1 MKNFK
6 YFFVCT
12 LCSIMVFGT
21 ALTCASAVSI
31 PQEKKIADKF
41 MAMIKKRQV
50 ILKDPI
56 VNHMVRRVGSL
67 ILASV
72 PAQPFTYNFYVIDS
86 NVFNAFASPAANIF
100 VYRGLI
106 TSLDSI
112 DELAGILAHEI
123 AHAVSRHVSQSI
135 DRSKYIGIGSFAG
148 MLAGAIL
155 GGASGHGGGATLM
168 KGSIALGQTAML
180 AFTRN
185 NETEADEKGIM
196 FLKRTCFS
204 PKGLLT
210 GLLKIRSSDY
220 RGIEAIPD
228 YMKTHP
234 GTGSRIAHVETIL
247 SNYVPL
253 PDKPV
258 CKEDFRF
265 DMVKY
270 RLVGLYSDMDS
281 GFALLSEKLRNDPS
295 SAALHYGMGLM
306 YTRKLMMK
314 KAMAQFEKALSI
326 NIFDPMILLEMGK
339 LYLADQEPQKALNIL
354 DGMDSDPVVGIMAKY
369 YIARSYLVLGQLAGA
384 HRLFGEILDT
394 HPDLYP
400 KTCYYIAKILSIQKK
415 QGLSHYYL
423 GLYYSKINNPPA
435 AVIHLKKA
443 LDTLKDKS
451 DIKKAEILLRKLEK
465 PGTGN
470 NVS

>member
-1 MKNFK
+1 MKK
-6 YFFVCT
+6 IKSVFVCSACLFLV
-12 LCSIMVFGT
+12 LCTGFT
-21 ALTCASAVSI
+21 KASAVSI

-72 PAQPFTYNFYVIDS
+72 PSQPFPYTFYVIDS
-86 NVFNAFASPAANIF
+86 NVFNAFASPGANIF

-123 AHAVSRHVSQSI
+123 AHAVSRHVSQAI

-155 GGASGHGGGATLM
+155 GGASGHGGGLTLM

-180 AFTRN
+180 AFTRD
-185 NETEADEKGIM
+185 NETQADEKGIM

-204 PKGLLT
+204 PEGLLT
-210 GLLKIRSSDY
+210 GLLKIRASDY

-247 SNYVPL
+247 SNYTPS

-281 GFALLSEKLRNDPS
+281 GFALLSEKLKHDPS
-295 SAALHYGMGLM
+295 DAALHYGMGLM

-339 LYLADQEPQKALNIL
+339 LYLVDQEPQKALNVL
-354 DGMDSDPVVGIMAKY
+354 KGLDSDPVVGIMAKY
-369 YIARSYLVLGQLAGA
+369 YIARSCLALGQLSRADS
-384 HRLFGEILDT
+384 LFREIMDT

-400 KTCYYIAKILSIQKK
+400 KTCYYIAKILSIKKK

-423 GLYYSKINNPPA
+423 GLYYFKTNNPST

-443 LDTLKDKS
+443 LDRLKDKS
-451 DIKKAEILLRKLEK
+451 DIKKAQTLLHTLEK
-465 PGTGN
+465 SHTGN
-470 NVS
+470 PQ